1 MDKFINEMFPIKL
14 LDIGVPT
21 RNNHVYNINVAN
33 YIVETIN
40 NNKPYYVYSHLA
52 SFPVGQ
58 IIKAYIVQDMMI
70 YVDVKFFDTVDG
82 RRYCDIGENALDI
95 LEGYPCGNGYV
106 SEKGIVSDYRL
117 DFVVLTV
124 N

>member
-40 NNKPYYVYSHLA
+40 NNKLYYVYTNPLNHATIISDV
-52 SFPVGQ
+52 VGKYFWKYMQ
-58 IIKAYIVQDMMI
+58 
-70 YVDVKFFDTVDG
+70 
-82 RRYCDIGENALDI
+82 
-95 LEGYPCGNGYV
+95 
-106 SEKGIVSDYRL
+106 
-117 DFVVLTV
+117 
-124 N
+124 